1 MPPFRQNKDMHYKMT
16 NEPTTAARVHKSER
30 SRALTIM
37 TLEKLDTL
45 TLPSTPQFYEL
56 WYRYFDG
63 DPEITRAIDAI
74 EGDPDEASCQKIYA
88 RFLSAQTQDA
98 AVNKVNDQVQGS
110 ITALATMLKSASS
123 ATSEYGTQLDGVS
136 EKIGDASSIGDLS
149 NVISGILAETTKMV
163 EKNKELEIELTN
175 SSQQVTEL
183 KQYLDNVKKEATTDS
198 LTGIANRKAFDNAI
212 SEKAVMATASKEPM
226 VLMML
231 DIDHFKKFND
241 TYGHQTG
248 DQVLRLVA
256 RTLVGN
262 IKGHDIAARFG
273 GEEFAIILPATPLA
287 AGLKVAEALRRH
299 VEQKELV
306 NKSSNEKLGT
316 ITISIGIAEYRPDE
330 SITDFIERA
339 DVALYQAKNAGRNRV
354 QSAG

>member
-1 MPPFRQNKDMHYKMT
+1 MS
-16 NEPTTAARVHKSER
+16 NEPLTAGRVHKSER

-37 TLEKLDTL
+37 TLEKLDVL

-74 EGDPDEASCQKIYA
+74 EGTPDEAACQKIYA
-88 RFLSAQTQDA
+88 RYLSAQTQDA

-110 ITALATMLKSASS
+110 ITALASMLKTASS
-123 ATSEYGTQLDGVS
+123 ATSDYGTQLDGVS
-136 EKIGDASSIGDLS
+136 EKIGEASTMTDLG
-149 NVISGILAETTKMV
+149 NVITGILSETKKMV
-163 EKNKELEIELTN
+163 EKNKELEIELNN

-212 SEKAVMATASKEPM
+212 SESTVHATTSKEPL
-226 VLMML
+226 VLMLL

-256 RTLVGN
+256 RTLIGN
-262 IKGHDIAARFG
+262 IKGQDIAARYG
-273 GEEFAIILPATPLA
+273 GEEFAIILPATPLG
-287 AGLKVAEALRRH
+287 AGMKVAEALRRH

-316 ITISIGIAEYRPDE
+316 ITISIGVAEYHEEE
-330 SITDFIERA
+330 SISDFVERA

-354 QSAG
+354 QAAS